1 MTTYKMDFVETNMNK
16 LPDEVFSSPLFVSLF
31 LSVTL

>member
-1 MTTYKMDFVETNMNK
+1 MATYKMDFVKTNINK
-16 LPDEVFSSPLFVSLF
+16 LPDEVFSSPFVLSLF